1 MARVAVFTKQ
11 ALACA
16 VYTGRKRADGLFH
29 FFKDDGIY
37 AVRKVG
43 YDGLLEGVN

>member
-1 MARVAVFTKQ
+1 MTRVAVFTQ
-11 ALACA
+11 QTLTCA

-29 FFKDDGIY
+29 FFKDDGIN

-43 YDGLLEGVN
+43 YDGLLEVVN